1 MLDIKVLTL
10 GVFFDG
16 NVVNGAMRHKQH
28 IKKPSVVTDSFYL
41 IIDQQ
46 KS

>member
-1 MLDIKVLTL
+1 M
-10 GVFFDG
+10 FFDG
-16 NVVNGAMRHKQH
+16 NIVNGVMKHKEH

-46 KS
+46 IR